1 MVTVLF
7 SLLYIL
13 NCRVVEPMVVKTVSK
28 TIVSAEN
35 ERFPLEKPV
44 IFLHPELNITIETAV
59 K

>member
-7 SLLYIL
+7 SVLYIL
-13 NCRVVEPMVVKTVSK
+13 NCLVVEPMVVKTVSK

-44 IFLHPELNITIETAV
+44 IFLHPELNSTIETAV